1 MGAIQNSLNQIMLSS
16 LGVASSI
23 ALSPAG
29 QHRVARL
36 NTLKDMKAEI
46 REGKELVAA
55 MKRNEFEPEIADELM
70 ASSSERMANAADT
83 LADLEKNPMR
93 RLKWREHAVR
103 DRLLADQAR
112 EANDPDNEE
121 PETPELETTPEPE
134 PEATPEPAAAQ
145 PGSSDDPL
153 ARLRMAMEWSQD
165 VRTAVPQRR
174 SLIEG
179 AKERLKGGTGHGKE

>member
-29 QHRVARL
+29 QHRVQRL

-55 MKRNEFEPEIADELM
+55 IKRNEFEPEVANELM
-70 ASSSERMANAADT
+70 ASSSERMADAAET
-83 LADLEKNPMR
+83 IADLSKNPR
-93 RLKWREHAVR
+93 HRLKWREHAIGNR
-103 DRLLADQAR
+103 KLAEEAR
-112 EANDPDNEE
+112 ENNDPDSYESA
-121 PETPELETTPEPE
+121 PEPE
-134 PEATPEPAAAQ
+134 ELEYDEPARPAR
-145 PGSSDDPL
+145 PSDDPL

-165 VRTAVPQRR
+165 VRTAVPNRR
-174 SLIEG
+174 TLIEG
-179 AKERLKGGTGHGKE
+179 ARERLKGGGGNG

>member
-29 QHRVARL
+29 QHRVQRL
-36 NTLKDMKAEI
+36 NTIKDMKAEI
-46 REGKELVAA
+46 REGNELVAA
-55 MKRNEFEPEIADELM
+55 MKRNEFEPEVANELM
-70 ASSSERMANAADT
+70 ASSSERMADAADT
-83 LADLEKNPMR
+83 LADLEKNPSR

-103 DRLLADQAR
+103 DRMLADQAR

-121 PETPELETTPEPE
+121 PETPAE
-134 PEATPEPAAAQ
+134 PEATPAAQ
-145 PGSSDDPL
+145 PGSSDDPS
-153 ARLRMAMEWSQD
+153 ARLRMAMEWAQD

-179 AKERLKGGTGHGKE
+179 ARERLKGGTRDGKE

>member
-29 QHRVARL
+29 QHRVQRL

-55 MKRNEFEPEIADELM
+55 IKRKEFEPEVANELM
-70 ASSSERMANAADT
+70 ASSSERMAEAAET
-83 LADLEKNPMR
+83 IADLSKNPR
-93 RLKWREHAVR
+93 HRLKWREHAVR
-103 DRLLADQAR
+103 DRMLAEDAR
-112 EANDPDNEE
+112 EDNEAE
-121 PETPELETTPEPE
+121 DEEFETPEP
-134 PEATPEPAAAQ
+134 PAAEPVGQ
-145 PGSSDDPL
+145 TVDSNDPL
-153 ARLRMAMEWSQD
+153 ARLRMAMDWAQD

-179 AKERLKGGTGHGKE
+179 ARERLKGGTGHG